1 MLPSME
7 NPKGLRAIRLSRRLT
22 QAQVAA
28 MARTTQRTVSQIE
41 HGTRPRSDT
50 LLRLAHALGVTCEE
64 VIGTVQ
70 S

>member
-1 MLPSME
+1 ME
-7 NPKGLRAIRLSRRLT
+7 TTKGLRALRLSRHLT
-22 QAQVAA
+22 QEQLAA
-28 MARTTQRTVSQIE
+28 MAGCSQRAVSKIE
-41 HGTRPRSDT
+41 LGTRPRSDT